1 MMGGPG
7 LTCHL
12 RIFARMMF
20 FCSSVSGSRS
30 GMVRPLRTPRKDSST
45 ALAQGSSQLRE
56 NAVFMR
62 GKSMAERVGFEPTLP
77 FRVNTLSKRAP
88 SATRPSLRRESVGA
102 RLFTEAS
109 PFRFESG
116 AHRGSYVRFNSMGE
130 VVETATC
137 RERVNIRKLHVGR
150 CDPQLQSPR
159 ICRVGFC

>member
-1 MMGGPG
+1 MAMPMS
-7 LTCHL
+7 
-12 RIFARMMF
+12 RN
-20 FCSSVSGSRS
+20 SVSQYSLATRGWQINSLSRS
-30 GMVRPLRTPRKDSST
+30 FLGLVNADECEEDGKYKPRRK
-45 ALAQGSSQLRE
+45 L
-56 NAVFMR
+56 
-62 GKSMAERVGFEPTLP
+62 AEREGFEPPLP

-88 SATRPSLRRESVGA
+88 SATRPSLRRESVGE

-109 PFRFESG
+109 PLRFESG
-116 AHRGSYVRFNSMGE
+116 ESSGSYVRFNSMGE